1 MDGIPFRKL
10 ANEIGLN
17 PSQTYRKVRKEMK
30 KLPDN
35 IWLTTNYCNRWSG
48 RLNIDG
54 KFVKVRGYKKKIP
67 FIYCIDFLTHDIP
80 IGLLAP
86 SENYQAFYKIF
97 SILRSVRY
105 PLQVVICDEA
115 PAVKAALEHTY
126 PKSKIQLC
134 HNHYL
139 ENIRKYLNIRTEEK
153 YQRFFYSLNNSFS
166 EDLSWEERETLLYEI
181 YLKFGKDEL
190 VEDIMADIV
199 RRKDELFTFDHIL
212 KCPRTNNLIEA
223 YNSHLNARLKSIK
236 GFKSFQTADLWL
248 NAWMVRRRTKS
259 FTDCQKPFKH
269 LNGKCS
275 LEKSLKKGTD
285 FPEILGI
292 KLP

>member
-1 MDGIPFRKL
+1 MDGVPFRKL
-10 ANEIGLN
+10 ADENNFN
-17 PSQTYRKVRKEMK
+17 PSQIYRRVQNEMR

-35 IWLTTNYCNRWSG
+35 IWLTARYCNRWSG

-54 KFVKVRGYKKKIP
+54 KFVKVRGYKEKIP

-80 IGLLAP
+80 IGILAL
-86 SENYQAFYKIF
+86 SENFQAFYKIF
-97 SILRSVRY
+97 SILKSLGY

-115 PAVKAALEHTY
+115 PAIKPALELVY
-126 PKSKIQLC
+126 PRSRIQLC

-153 YQRFFYSLNNSFS
+153 YRRFFYFLNKAFSMNFTWKERKSLLF
-166 EDLSWEERETLLYEI
+166 EI

-190 VEDIMADIV
+190 LEDIMADIM
-199 RRKDELFTFDHIL
+199 RRKDELFTFNHIP
-212 KCPRTNNLIEA
+212 KCPRTNNLIEV

-236 GFKSFQTADLWL
+236 GFKSFHTANLWL
-248 NAWMVRRRTKS
+248 NAWMIRRRTKS
-259 FTDCQKPFKH
+259 FTDCQEPFKH

-275 LEKSLKKGTD
+275 LEKSMKKGTD
-285 FPEILGI
+285 FPKILGI
-292 KLP
+292 KLL